1 MTTLRGAIL
10 AASILAV
17 VIGTLLRQPA
27 VALAGVGGLLAGWL
41 TPGL

>member
-1 MTTLRGAIL
+1 M

-17 VIGTLLRQPA
+17 VIGTLLRQPV
-27 VALAGVGGLLAGWL
+27 VALVGIGGLLAGWM